1 MITWRLYYHAVWGT
15 KNRLALIHPAWE
27 KDLYDYIWRRAITLD
42 CIPRAIGGMPDH
54 MHVVISIPPQL
65 SIAALIVQLKGASLH
80 HVNET
85 YADGSFQWQAEYG
98 IVSFSESSL
107 PALVEYV
114 DSQKKHHAA
123 NTLIHAMES
132 S

>member
-1 MITWRLYYHAVWGT
+1 LEGDSA
-15 KNRLALIHPAWE
+15 
-27 KDLYDYIWRRAITLD
+27 D

-80 HVNET
+80 HVNEK

-98 IVSFSESSL
+98 VLSFSESSL
-107 PALVEYV
+107 PAIVDYV
-114 DSQKKHHAA
+114 DGQKQHHAA
-123 NTLIHAMES
+123 DTLIREMES